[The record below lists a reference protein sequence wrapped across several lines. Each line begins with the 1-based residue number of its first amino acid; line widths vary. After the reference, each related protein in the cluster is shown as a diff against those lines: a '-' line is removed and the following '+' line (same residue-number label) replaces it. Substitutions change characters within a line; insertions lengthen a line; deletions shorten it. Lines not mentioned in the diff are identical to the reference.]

1 MGTDDPGRFRMPAEW
16 APHESTWM
24 AWPHDPRTWVAG
36 VDAAEDAYVEMV
48 EAIAPGERVEL
59 IVDSPETRKRAQAR
73 LEDRGLDLT
82 TWDASPGTDVPDRGL
97 VRLHVVDHADAWL
110 RDTGPTVVV
119 APDGRRRAID
129 WCFDAWGGK
138 YEDLERDDAL
148 ARVVAERA
156 GLERVR
162 VDEVLEGGAIETD
175 GEGTVL
181 TTETCLLDPKRG
193 EDRTRERFEGLLA
206 DTIGADRIVWL
217 GQGLTGDDTDGHVD
231 TIARFTAPGR
241 VAACGEPDPDHP
253 DHEALETNLGRLRA
267 ARDARGRLLDVE
279 TLPMPEPVLW
289 EGQPRPASYANFYI
303 ANETVLLPVYGDG
316 RDPEARAI
324 LEEVFHRSVTP
335 VDARALV
342 VGFGACHCL
351 TQQIPAPESR

>member
-1 MGTDDPGRFRMPAEW
+1 MGTDGLRGFRMPAEW

-36 VDAAEDAYVEMV
+36 VDAAEDAYVEMI

-59 IVDSPETRKRAQAR
+59 IVDSSETCKRARAR
-73 LEDRGLDLT
+73 LQERGLDLT
-82 TWDASPGTDVPDRGL
+82 TWDASPGTDVPDRDL

-129 WCFDAWGGK
+129 WRFDAWGGK

-148 ARVVAERA
+148 AQVVAERA

-162 VDEVLEGGAIETD
+162 VDEVLEGGAIDTD

-181 TTETCLLDPKRG
+181 TTESCLLNSNRG
-193 EDRTRERFEGLLA
+193 EGRTRERFEDLLA
-206 DTIGADRIVWL
+206 DTIGADQVVWL
-217 GQGLTGDDTDGHVD
+217 DQGLTGDDTDGHVD

-241 VAACGEPDPDHP
+241 VVACREPDPAHP
-253 DHEALETNLGRLRA
+253 DHEVLETNLGRLREVQ
-267 ARDARGRLLDVE
+267 DARGRPLDLE
-279 TLPMPEPVLW
+279 TLPMPEPVTW
-289 EGQPRPASYANFYI
+289 DGRPRPASYANFYI
-303 ANETVLLPVYGDG
+303 ANEAVLLPVYGDE

-324 LEEVFHRSVTP
+324 LEEIVDRSVTL

-351 TQQIPAPESR
+351 TQQIPAPEGR